1 MSDFE
6 RTFGA
11 GANLDSIIDGFSYVP
26 NASGFDTREVVFY
39 DSSDALEFIRKDA
52 DLVLKVASETYE
64 EHNIFDDYLDPKPPK
79 TIVTREVYKVSRL
92 REGEYIRVT
101 ARIEEAYSCKA
112 IPHVFAL
119 TVPYDPGQAAWMN
132 CHFDSRLSDK
142 IESNEITLESI
153 GDYFAGMGCSQQ
165 TALTRKPR
173 DLGEIDMILKS
184 KGMELIP
191 ISETVS
197 LICSDG
203 ESIDAALVTEGD
215 CTYLVQYGFS
225 DAIYNMLV

>member
-11 GANLDSIIDGFSYVP
+11 GANLDSIIHGFSYVP
-26 NASGFDTREVVFY
+26 NAPGFDTSEIIFY
-39 DSSDALEFIRKDA
+39 DYSDALEFIREDSG
-52 DLVLKVASETYE
+52 LVLKVASETYE
-64 EHNIFDDYLDPKPPK
+64 KHNIFDDCLDPKPPK
-79 TIVTREVYKVSRL
+79 TIVTRDVYKVSRF

-101 ARIEEAYSCKA
+101 ARIEEEYSCKA
-112 IPHVFAL
+112 IPQVFTL
-119 TVPYDPGQAAWMN
+119 TVPYDPDQAALMN
-132 CHFDSRLSDK
+132 CHFDSRLSHI
-142 IESNEITLESI
+142 IENNEITLESI
-153 GDYFAGMGCSQQ
+153 GDYFTGMGCSQR

-173 DLGEIDMILKS
+173 DLNEIDMILKS
-184 KGMELIP
+184 KNMELIP

-197 LICSDG
+197 LIFSDR
-203 ESIDAALVTEGD
+203 ESVDAALVTESD